1 MLNPELLVVCD
12 FGQILSADVLAI
24 APLGGINLHGS
35 LLPKYRG
42 AAPVNWAIAM
52 GDTETGVTVI
62 HMTPRLDA
70 GPCLV
75 QVRSAIGADETAP
88 ELERRLSELG
98 AEAALEALNR
108 LQLWDRESSIGCP
121 QNPAEATRAPRIRKE
136 QGQADWRKPASD
148 LRNQIRAFQ
157 PWPGTFTHLDTVKGQ
172 PLRLII
178 DRAAVVPA
186 VPGTAPGTVIE
197 SDGRRLVV
205 ACGQDA
211 LSIERIQPAGKRVLS
226 IDEFLRGYRIPL
238 GHVFDVPNT

>member
-1 MLNPELLVVCD
+1 MV
-12 FGQILSADVLAI
+12 
-24 APLGGINLHGS
+24 
-35 LLPKYRG
+35 
-42 AAPVNWAIAM
+42 
-52 GDTETGVTVI
+52 
-62 HMTPRLDA
+62 
-70 GPCLV
+70 
-75 QVRSAIGADETAP
+75 ADETAP

-108 LQLWDRESSIGCP
+108 LQLWDRESPIGCP

-186 VPGTAPGTVIE
+186 VPGTPPGTVIE
-197 SDGRRLVV
+197 ADGRRLVI

-226 IDEFLRGYRIPL
+226 IDEFLRGYRVPV
-238 GHVFDVPNT
+238 GHVFSVCHSRPCVTMDGTGFNSPHRSAGFAYLRSDRPVLPSCSS